1 VAVDVR
7 TWGGG
12 TRVSRRLEGANILA
26 TGIPLPVVPIGG
38 DHAGLRL
45 GTQEVT
51 RLGMRPAEMT
61 RIARFMARH
70 LVHGE
75 PASTVRREVA
85 AFREAFRTIGYC
97 TSA

>member
-1 VAVDVR
+1 M
-7 TWGGG
+7 GGG
-12 TRVSRRLEGANILA
+12 SRVSRRLEEANILA
-26 TGIPLPVVPIGG
+26 TGIPLPVEPIAG
-38 DHAGLRL
+38 DYAGLRI

-51 RLGMRPAEMT
+51 RLGMRPAEMV

-75 PASTVRREVA
+75 PASAVGREVA
-85 AFREAFRTIGYC
+85 AFRDAFRTVGYC